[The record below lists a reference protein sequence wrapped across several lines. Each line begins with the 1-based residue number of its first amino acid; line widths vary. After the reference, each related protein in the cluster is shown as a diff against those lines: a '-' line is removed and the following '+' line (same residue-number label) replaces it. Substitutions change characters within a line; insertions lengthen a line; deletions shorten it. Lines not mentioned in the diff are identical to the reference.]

1 MERLFIRWV
10 QNPNDPPIRK
20 FWKGWIDQHP
30 SMIDTVYLA
39 KELVDTASEWD
50 TNEISHEEAGTLW
63 NRIRSSVETL
73 PELEHLDPS
82 VKAIATNWYFLRWS
96 AGVVATVLLVILW
109 FSFEPNTF
117 PLPPP
122 KMILSKS
129 DSSQMMVKKV
139 STSKIEVLTNK

>member
-1 MERLFIRWV
+1 
-10 QNPNDPPIRK
+10 
-20 FWKGWIDQHP
+20 
-30 SMIDTVYLA
+30 MIDTVYLA